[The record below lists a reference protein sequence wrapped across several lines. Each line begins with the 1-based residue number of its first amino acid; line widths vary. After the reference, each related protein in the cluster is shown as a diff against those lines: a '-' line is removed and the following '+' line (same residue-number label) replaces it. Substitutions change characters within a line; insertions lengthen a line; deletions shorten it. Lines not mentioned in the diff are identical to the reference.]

1 MVCKIDNNFSGYQ
14 YIMIVTGSLVY
25 NEEGKVPFAVF
36 YHFYYYSA
44 TECPFIGVGTD
55 MYKPCP
61 HAGL

>member
-1 MVCKIDNNFSGYQ
+1 
-14 YIMIVTGSLVY
+14 MIVTGSLVY
-25 NEEGKVPFAVF
+25 NEKGKITFAVF